1 MSAEFSSADLA
12 ESLARVAAVLDE
24 KRDELCRLDGVV
36 GDGDHG
42 LAMADGFAAGAKAAA
57 AGGTLADVANAAAK
71 ALLNAVGASSGPL
84 YATALMRAG
93 KAAGAK
99 AAAAGGTLADVA
111 NAAAKAL
118 LNAVGASSGPLY
130 ATALMRAGKA
140 AGARAAMPLDETR
153 LLIVAMCEGIV
164 ARGKAAEGERT
175 MVDAWAPAARA
186 AGEGASFAEIRGAAE
201 AGAEATKQMIA
212 TKGRTSR
219 LGERALGHIDP
230 GAASAALVIAVLTR
244 HWESLP

>member
-12 ESLARVAAVLDE
+12 ESLSRVAAVLAE
-24 KRDELCRLDGVV
+24 HRDELCRLDGVV

-42 LAMADGFAAGAKAAA
+42 LAMADGFAAGAKAAQAA

-93 KAAGAK
+93 NAAGPR
-99 AAAAGGTLADVA
+99 
-111 NAAAKAL
+111 
-118 LNAVGASSGPLY
+118 AS
-130 ATALMRAGKA
+130 
-140 AGARAAMPLDETR
+140 MPLDETR
-153 LLIVAMCEGIV
+153 QLIVAMCEGIV

-186 AGEGASFAEIRGAAE
+186 AAEGAAFAEIRAA
-201 AGAEATKQMIA
+201 ASKGAEATKQMIA

-230 GAASAALVIAVLTR
+230 GAASAAVVIDALTQ

>member
-1 MSAEFSSADLA
+1 MSAGFSSADLA
-12 ESLARVAAVLDE
+12 ESLRRVAAVLAE
-24 KRDELCRLDGVV
+24 NRDELCRLDGVV

-42 LAMADGFAAGAKAAA
+42 LAMADGFAAGAKAAQAA

-93 KAAGAK
+93 KAG
-99 AAAAGGTLADVA
+99 
-111 NAAAKAL
+111 
-118 LNAVGASSGPLY
+118 
-130 ATALMRAGKA
+130 
-140 AGARAAMPLDETR
+140 GARAAMPLDETR
-153 LLIVAMCEGIV
+153 ALIVAMCEGIV

-175 MVDAWAPAARA
+175 MVDAWAAAARA
-186 AGEGASFAEIRGAAE
+186 AGEGASFADIRAAAE
-201 AGAEATKQMIA
+201 AGAEATKAMIA

-230 GAASAALVIAVLTR
+230 GAASATLVIAELTQ
-244 HWESLP
+244 HWESLR

>member
-93 KAAGAK
+93 KAAGA
-99 AAAAGGTLADVA
+99 
-111 NAAAKAL
+111 
-118 LNAVGASSGPLY
+118 
-130 ATALMRAGKA
+130 
-140 AGARAAMPLDETR
+140 RAAMPLDETR
-153 LLIVAMCEGIV
+153 ALIVAMCEGIV

-230 GAASAALVIAVLTR
+230 GAASAALVIAVLTQ

>member
-1 MSAEFSSADLA
+1 MSVVFASADLA
-12 ESLARVAAVLDE
+12 ESLRRVADAMAE
-24 KRDELCRLDGVV
+24 MRDELCRLDGVV

-42 LAMADGFAAGAKAAA
+42 LAMADGFAAGAKSA
-57 AGGTLADVANAAAK
+57 
-71 ALLNAVGASSGPL
+71 
-84 YATALMRAG
+84 
-93 KAAGAK
+93 

-140 AGARAAMPLDETR
+140 AGARPAMPLDQTR
-153 LLIVAMCEGIV
+153 ALIVAMNEGIV

-186 AGEGASFAEIRGAAE
+186 AAEGASFADIRAAAE
-201 AGAEATKQMIA
+201 AGAEATKGMIA
-212 TKGRTSR
+212 AKGRTAR

-230 GAASAALVIAVLTR
+230 GAASAALVVAALTR
-244 HWESLP
+244 HWESLT

>member
-42 LAMADGFAAGAKAAA
+42 LAMADGF
-57 AGGTLADVANAAAK
+57 
-71 ALLNAVGASSGPL
+71 
-84 YATALMRAG
+84 
-93 KAAGAK
+93 AAGAK

>member
-1 MSAEFSSADLA
+1 MSADFSSADLA
-12 ESLARVAAVLDE
+12 ESLRRVADALAE

-42 LAMADGFAAGAKAAA
+42 LAMADGFAAGAKSA
-57 AGGTLADVANAAAK
+57 
-71 ALLNAVGASSGPL
+71 
-84 YATALMRAG
+84 
-93 KAAGAK
+93 

-140 AGARAAMPLDETR
+140 AGARPAMPLDQTR
-153 LLIVAMCEGIV
+153 ALIVAMYEGIV

-186 AGEGASFAEIRGAAE
+186 AGEGASFADIRAAAE
-201 AGAEATKQMIA
+201 AGAEATKGMIA
-212 TKGRTSR
+212 AKGRTAR

-230 GAASAALVIAVLTR
+230 GAASTPIPTTR
-244 HWESLP
+244 

>member
-93 KAAGAK
+93 NAAGPR
-99 AAAAGGTLADVA
+99 
-111 NAAAKAL
+111 
-118 LNAVGASSGPLY
+118 AS
-130 ATALMRAGKA
+130 
-140 AGARAAMPLDETR
+140 MPLDETR
-153 LLIVAMCEGIV
+153 QLIVAMCEGIV

-230 GAASAALVIAVLTR
+230 GAASAALVIAVLTQ